1 MNSTPYSVDKKG
13 KSTHILVI
21 RLSAMGDVAMT
32 VPILD
37 TLLKKYPDLQLTV
50 LTKKHFKP
58 IFDGLERVNVIETDV
73 KKRHKGLMGLWRLYK
88 KELKPMHFDAVA
100 DLHNVLRSRVLKKY
114 FALDR
119 VPVVQIDKGRGEKK
133 ALTRSRNKIFKQ
145 LKSTHQRYADVFDK
159 LSFPIDLS
167 DAKPLD
173 RVQLSEKV
181 LGLVQQD
188 TKKWV
193 GIAPFAAHQGKMY
206 PLESME
212 KVIKTLNDTE
222 KYKILLFG
230 GGAKEVEALKGLSE
244 KYENA
249 LCMAGKLNLSEELQ
263 LISNLDVMLSMD
275 SGNAHLAAN
284 YAIPVVTLWGVTHPF
299 SGFYPFHQPAENAI
313 LADREEYPLIP
324 TSIYGNKVPG
334 GYESAMKTIQPQQV
348 LEKLTKILE
357 G

>member
-1 MNSTPYSVDKKG
+1 MNSTPCSVDKKG
-13 KSTHILVI
+13 KGPHILII

-32 VPILD
+32 VPVITSL
-37 TLLKKYPDLQLTV
+37 TQNYPELQLTV
-50 LTKKHFKP
+50 LTKKHFIP
-58 IFDGLERVNVIETDV
+58 IFGLERVNVVEADV
-73 KKRHKGLMGLWRLYK
+73 KKRHKGLMGLWRLYQ
-88 KELKPMHFDAVA
+88 ELKPMHFDAVA

-119 VPVVQIDKGRGEKK
+119 VPVVQIDKGRSEKK
-133 ALTRSRNKIFKQ
+133 ALTRSQNKIFKQ
-145 LKSTHQRYADVFDK
+145 LKSTHQRYADVFTE
-159 LSFPIDLS
+159 LGFPIDLS

-173 RVQLSEKV
+173 RLQLSEKV

-193 GIAPFAAHQGKMY
+193 GIAPFAAHEGKMY
-206 PLESME
+206 PLQLMG
-212 KVIKTLNDTE
+212 KVIETLNDTD

-284 YAIPVVTLWGVTHPF
+284 YGIPVVTLWGVTHPF
-299 SGFYPFHQPAENAI
+299 AGFYPFHQPVENAL
-313 LADREEYPLIP
+313 LANREEYPLIP
-324 TSIYGNKVPG
+324 TSIYGNKVPS
-334 GYESAMKTIQPQQV
+334 GYESAMKTIQPEQV
-348 LEKLTKILE
+348 LDKLTTILE